1 MLLLERVLVTL
12 WVITV
17 ATCVAPGDE
26 ADICATFRSL
36 GISPIPNYAANM
48 VILMDSDNYPNLLPP
63 RTGAVWQQVDND
75 VNNDPTISTN
85 VSCYYTILYIAIQP
99 DWT

>member
-26 ADICATFRSL
+26 PVVCASFRSL

-48 VILMDSDNYPNLLPP
+48 VVLMDSDNYPNLLPP
-63 RTGAVWQQVDND
+63 RTLAVWQQVDND
-75 VNNDPTISTN
+75 VNNTRGIITN
-85 VSCYYTILYIAIQP
+85 VSR
-99 DWT
+99 